1 MRPEA
6 PGLLVGFDF
15 GGTKL
20 AVTLADEHGSRVSD
34 EVLPTEAEHGAER
47 AVRRAIDSARRQLAD
62 QDAVAAAVGVATMGV
77 THDDHVELAPNVPGW
92 DRLAL
97 PAMLKEA
104 FGPVPVAI
112 ANDVKAAALA
122 ELTWGE
128 LRGVGTGIYL
138 NLGTGIA
145 AALVVDGTVLGG
157 AHGAAGEIGYWA
169 RSGADEVGAAGGRA
183 PLEEYAGGSGALLR
197 ARTELG
203 VDGGVAALAGMDDP
217 RARAFLD
224 DLYAEI
230 ARHTANLAIAVDPE
244 RVVVGGGYA
253 RGPDDV
259 LAVIRARL
267 DAFVPYP
274 PELRRAAFGADAGTA
289 GAVALAM
296 GAPSRRPP
304 G

>member
-1 MRPEA
+1 MTPPARGR
-6 PGLLVGFDF
+6 GLLVGFDF

-20 AVTLADEHGSRVSD
+20 AVTLGDLHGARVSG
-34 EVLPTEAEHGAER
+34 EVLPTEAENGAEQ
-47 AVRRAIDSARRQLAD
+47 AVRRAVASARRQLAD
-62 QDAVAAAVGVATMGV
+62 REAVAAGVGVATMGV

-97 PAMLKEA
+97 PPILEEA
-104 FGPVPVAI
+104 FGPAPVTI

-128 LRGVGTGIYL
+128 LRDVGTGVYL
-138 NLGTGIA
+138 NLGTGVA
-145 AALVVDGTVLGG
+145 AALVVDGAVVDG

-169 RSGADEVGAAGGRA
+169 RSRADRVGAGGGRA

-197 ARTELG
+197 ARSELG
-203 VDGGVAALAGMDDP
+203 VEGGVAALAQLDDP
-217 RARAFLD
+217 AARAFLE

-230 ARHTANLAIAVDPE
+230 ALHTANLAVALDPE

-253 RGPDDV
+253 RSSDAV
-259 LAVIRARL
+259 LEAVRARL

-296 GAPSRRPP
+296 QASRSA